1 MKRIFAFGALLAWCA
16 ALLALRTWRAN
27 NVTYF
32 FLVWN
37 LFLATI
43 PFAAAL
49 LFERAKGIFARTI
62 TFIVW
67 LLFLPNAPYI
77 VTDFIHLRVR
87 PPIPLWFDILLL
99 LSAAGTG
106 LLLGYGS
113 VTIVQR
119 VIEKRRGAATGW
131 LAAAIALFLSAFG
144 IYLGRFVRFN
154 SWHVVTAPM
163 PLFEDIAYRLMN
175 PTQHPRTFSVT
186 ALYGIA
192 LLLGYVALHVVAENN
207 QRTRRAASSLRS
219 KNAASARPRASVIA
233 TRKRSDASSLWPAS
247 K

>member
-1 MKRIFAFGALLAWCA
+1 MHARTMMPRPMKRILAFGALLAWCA
-16 ALLALRTWRAN
+16 ALLGLRAWRAN
-27 NVTYF
+27 NATYF

-49 LFERAKGIFARTI
+49 WFEQARGFVMRAVMFS
-62 TFIVW
+62 VW

-87 PPIPLWFDILLL
+87 PPVPLWFDILLL

-113 VTIVQR
+113 VMIVQR
-119 VIEKRRGAATGW
+119 VIERRRGAAMGW
-131 LAAAIALFLSAFG
+131 LAAAVALFLSAFG
-144 IYLGRFVRFN
+144 MYLGRFVRFN

-175 PTQHPRTFSVT
+175 PMQHPRTFAVT
-186 ALYGIA
+186 ALYGLA

-207 QRTRRAASSLRS
+207 QRT
-219 KNAASARPRASVIA
+219 
-233 TRKRSDASSLWPAS
+233 
-247 K
+247 